1 MGACVARVVASFH
14 RPIREWTSPD
24 PSTIELHCWNPTTYN
39 ILFLTRMMVKSLPT
53 YDEATSGSEDDIS
66 EDESSVASEIEQQ
79 TNTSKQKGGSSSS
92 SADHDSDDDSDNG
105 SSSSDSD
112 SDDSSSSGKDSHPN
126 QQEHELNE
134 SDDEELPLQE
144 RIQRNEQQGLSL
156 KESRKRK
163 SRAIEVAVQRLKH
176 NNSNDNDNDNNDNG
190 NNNSNKTSDHEKIVK
205 KSKHAPAEVSSKR
218 SDYFRRGAPKLNE
231 SGIGVEIGA
240 HRYKPLD
247 PRASNLHGHYNEEQ
261 FEKNYGFL
269 EKMRQEEIAKLKKQI
284 VARKITG
291 KRGQAKRRRMGITD
305 QGNLEDDKERLKQL
319 MQEKADLER
328 RKLNRT
334 AKQAVKKQM
343 RDQVEQG
350 KGGAYFLKRK
360 ERRGMELQAKMEAI
374 RKKGG
379 DAAVDKAVNKR
390 RKKQKSKDAKI
401 FAK

>member
-1 MGACVARVVASFH
+1 
-14 RPIREWTSPD
+14 
-24 PSTIELHCWNPTTYN
+24 
-39 ILFLTRMMVKSLPT
+39 MMVKSLPT
-53 YDEATSGSEDDIS
+53 YDEATSGSEDDSS
-66 EDESSVASEIEQQ
+66 EDESSVAPEIEQQ

-92 SADHDSDDDSDNG
+92 SADDDDDSDDDSDNG

-112 SDDSSSSGKDSHPN
+112 GDDSSPSKEDPHPN
-126 QQEHELNE
+126 QQEHEFNE

-163 SRAIEVAVQRLKH
+163 SRALEVAKQRLKP
-176 NNSNDNDNDNNDNG
+176 NNSNNNDNNTTT
-190 NNNSNKTSDHEKIVK
+190 NSNNHKTSDHAKIVK

-305 QGNLEDDKERLKQL
+305 QGTLEDDKERLKQML
-319 MQEKADLER
+319 QEKADLER
-328 RKLNRT
+328 RQLNRT

>member
-1 MGACVARVVASFH
+1 
-14 RPIREWTSPD
+14 
-24 PSTIELHCWNPTTYN
+24 
-39 ILFLTRMMVKSLPT
+39 MVKSLPT
-53 YDEATSGSEDDIS
+53 YDDASSGSEDDSS
-66 EDESSVASEIEQQ
+66 EDENSVASEIEQQ
-79 TNTSKQKGGSSSS
+79 TNTSKQKGGSSTS
-92 SADHDSDDDSDNG
+92 SAEGDDSDDDSDNG
-105 SSSSDSD
+105 SSDSDSD
-112 SDDSSSSGKDSHPN
+112 SDDSSPKEEDSYPN
-126 QQEHELNE
+126 QQEHEFNE
-134 SDDEELPLQE
+134 SDDKELPLQE
-144 RIQRNEQQGLSL
+144 RIERNEQQGLSL

-163 SRAIEVAVQRLKH
+163 SRALEVAMQRLKSK
-176 NNSNDNDNDNNDNG
+176 NSNNDDDNDNSKINDSFSNN
-190 NNNSNKTSDHEKIVK
+190 NKTSDHEPIAK

-218 SDYFRRGAPKLNE
+218 YDYFRRGAPKLNE

-269 EKMRQEEIAKLKKQI
+269 EKMRTDEIAKLKKQI

-291 KRGQAKRRRMGITD
+291 KRGQSKRKRMGITD
-305 QGNLEDDKERLKQL
+305 QGSLEEDKERVKQL

-328 RKLNRT
+328 RKLNRN
-334 AKQAVKKQM
+334 AKQTVKKQM

-374 RKKGG
+374 RTKGG